1 MRYFYIEKTY
11 IYVGFKYDSS
21 IISLLKE
28 IGGFLFNPQ
37 TKEWY
42 REISLDKGS
51 LIEKFLR
58 ENGFENKRPE
68 PKIDDLELPIY
79 ENVISMEDVKSLIDE
94 LHLKRKLRDYQM
106 ECVHYLANHVNSI
119 NGCSPGLGK
128 TGISVVLAEM
138 LQMFPCLVVTPA
150 SVKYGWRAEWQKWV
164 DLRRRKVQVIESK
177 DKWKPNQDVYIIN
190 YDILYKK
197 DKESGVQIRFPEL
210 LETGWESMFLD
221 EAHMCKNRKSLRS
234 EWVAKV
240 AKKSQFVYPLT
251 GTLVMNRPSELIN
264 ILEITGWFKELF
276 HDWQSFVYRYCN
288 AKRRCLRGQFFGWDV
303 SCASNTLELNK
314 IISNACY
321 FRKEKREVLTELPPM
336 IENTVPVHIS
346 NMKEYK
352 KAEDS
357 LIEYLEKIDI
367 EKAEKAENAPHL
379 VKLSILKD
387 LSLKGKMKDIEVFL
401 NEWKEISEE
410 KLLVFGVR
418 RDPLKK
424 LADKYDSPII
434 QGGMSS
440 KDKFG
445 TVQRF
450 KTSSKQFLFA
460 NIDAVGTGV
469 DGLQECC
476 SNLMYIEL
484 PDKFTTLDQT
494 NSRLERMGQKN
505 TINVFYLLCPDT
517 IDVYMAEL
525 VEEKKKV
532 TDAINKGVD
541 VDVSGMDINFMLMKK
556 LRSAKNNK

>member
-11 IYVGFKYDSS
+11 IYVGFKYDPS

-79 ENVISMEDVKSLIDE
+79 EDVISMEDTKELIDE
-94 LHLKRKLRDYQM
+94 LHLKRKLRDYQI

-197 DKESGVQIRFPEL
+197 DKESGIQIRFPEL

-379 VKLSILKD
+379 VKLSTLKD

-424 LADKYDSPII
+424 IADKYDSPII

-556 LRSAKNNK
+556 LKSARNNK

>member
-11 IYVGFKYDSS
+11 IYVGFKYDPS

-28 IGGFLFNPQ
+28 MGGFLFNPQ

-58 ENGFENKRPE
+58 ENGFENMRPE
-68 PKIDDLELPIY
+68 QKIDDLELPIY
-79 ENVISMEDVKSLIDE
+79 ENVISIEDTKVLIDE
-94 LHLKRKLRDYQM
+94 LHLKRKLRDYQV

-234 EWVAKV
+234 EWVTKV

-379 VKLSILKD
+379 VKLSTLKD

-532 TDAINKGVD
+532 TDAINKGVN